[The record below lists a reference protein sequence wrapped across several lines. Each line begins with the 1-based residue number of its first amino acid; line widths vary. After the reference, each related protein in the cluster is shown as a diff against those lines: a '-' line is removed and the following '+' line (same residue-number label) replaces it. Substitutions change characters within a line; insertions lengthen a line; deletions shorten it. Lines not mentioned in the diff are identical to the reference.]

1 MPRAA
6 AAKAAAKFAKMDD
19 DAAFEAAMKADE
31 LAAQK
36 RKAEAAARPKKK
48 KKEPEVEVE
57 YEIEAILDV
66 KKASNG
72 ELVYLVKWK
81 GFDDE
86 DENTWEPEDEDSVPF
101 ADYIAANGE
110 KVEAAKAAEPEAA
123 EVVAEEDDAA
133 EVVAEEDDGGDGGG
147 DDDDDDGDDDED
159 DDIVS
164 RFPP

>member
-101 ADYIAANGE
+101 ADYIAANG
-110 KVEAAKAAEPEAA
+110 
-123 EVVAEEDDAA
+123 
-133 EVVAEEDDGGDGGG
+133 
-147 DDDDDDGDDDED
+147 
-159 DDIVS
+159 
-164 RFPP
+164 